1 MWLVAS
7 GHIDGLTEAAILI
20 IGMRAGTERER
31 ERESYR
37 LGRVPAY
44 VTLHTF
50 VYLLYRYTA
59 VRA

>member
-7 GHIDGLTEAAILI
+7 GHMDGLTEAAII
-20 IGMRAGTERER
+20 ITGMRAGTEGER
-31 ERESYR
+31 DSYR

-50 VYLLYRYTA
+50 VYAVLY
-59 VRA
+59 VHEGWL